1 MLKSRAHW
9 PGIIGVGISFICAIL
24 TFFQVLGLK
33 SGESLNNHL
42 FTWMNTGSYD
52 FDKLQ
57 FNVPV
62 TLRADHLTAVMLLVV
77 TSVGL
82 LVHIYS
88 VGYMHGDG
96 GYYRFFSYLPLF
108 VFSMLMLVLANSY
121 LLLFVFWEAVG
132 LCSYLLVGFWF
143 HRPDA
148 NNAAMKAFWTTR
160 VGDIGFGLGTMLVW
174 TTFGTFT
181 YTDVFSQLDDRIKA
195 GTISHNLITII
206 CLLLFCGAI
215 GKSAQVPLQTWLPD
229 AMLAPTPVSAL
240 IHAATMVTA
249 GIYLVARSWP
259 LFDLSPG
266 ARDVVA
272 IVGIT
277 TAILGATIGL
287 VQRDIKRVLAYSTIS
302 QLGYMCFA
310 LGVGAYIPAIFH
322 LATHAMFKGLMFLG
336 SGSVI
341 HGMHEEQ
348 DLFKMGGLRKKMPI
362 TAYTFLIGA
371 LAISGVTGLAGF
383 WSKDEIIVGSWH
395 AGYPVIAV
403 LGLITAGLTAFYM
416 FRLYF
421 LAFEGKPRYDQEHV
435 HPHESPA
442 TMTWPLILLAI
453 PSLVLG
459 ALVGM
464 PPDKGAIHT
473 FLSKAIRS
481 DLFESHGAISTSTT
495 LDVRRHL
502 DARRVRRHR
511 ARLHDVH
518 APQPEPV
525 HPRRPAARRLEFL
538 WHKWYFDEVYNA
550 VFVKGT
556 LALAMASWAFDR
568 YVVDGAVNGIGIGRQ
583 PLVRSV
589 APRPDR
595 VCRELCA
602 GNRARRG
609 AHRRCLFDRAGR
621 YLQSTLRLAAVRAAT
636 VRAREEVRG
645 GSLSFTLGDD
655 LSPGRRGAAAPFR
668 AAPRAD
674 RRSVHRARRDARS
687 PSCSRWS
694 SSSRRSRRRVS
705 AGRRITTGCRA
716 SASAITSAP
725 TG

>member
-1 MLKSRAHW
+1 MENFLWVIPAAPLAAFLITILFGRDVLKSQAHW

-52 FDKLQ
+52 FDRLQ

-121 LLLFVFWEAVG
+121 LLLFAFWEAVG

-181 YTDVFSQLDDRIKA
+181 YTDVFSQVNDRIKA

-272 IVGIT
+272 IVGIV

-348 DLFKMGGLRKKMPI
+348 DLFNMGGLRKKMPI

-421 LAFEGKPRYDQEHV
+421 LAFEGKPRYDEEHV

-442 TMTWPLILLAI
+442 TMTWPLIILAI
-453 PSLVLG
+453 PSLVIG
-459 ALVGM
+459 ALVGI

-473 FLSKAIRS
+473 FLSKAIQS
-481 DLFESHGAISTSTT
+481 DLFESHGPISTSTT
-495 LDVRRHL
+495 LIFGLFSTLVAFGGIGLAYAMYMRLSPNPYKLGD
-502 DARRVRRHR
+502 
-511 ARLHDVH
+511 RLHF
-518 APQPEPV
+518 
-525 HPRRPAARRLEFL
+525 LWEFL

-568 YVVDGAVNGIGIGRQ
+568 YVVDGAVNGIGSVVSRSSGR
-583 PLVRSV
+583 L
-589 APRPDR
+589 
-595 VCRELCA
+595 
-602 GNRARRG
+602 
-609 AHRRCLFDRAGR
+609 
-621 YLQSTLRLAAVRAAT
+621 
-636 VRAREEVRG
+636 
-645 GSLSFTLGDD
+645 
-655 LSPGRRGAAAPFR
+655 
-668 AAPRAD
+668 
-674 RRSVHRARRDARS
+674 
-687 PSCSRWS
+687 
-694 SSSRRSRRRVS
+694 RRVQ
-705 AGRRITTGCRA
+705 TGFVA
-716 SASAITSAP
+716 NYALAIAL
-725 TG
+725 GAVLIVGVYLIARGDIFNQLFG

>member
-1 MLKSRAHW
+1 MENFLWVIPAAPLAAFIITILLGRGVLKSQAHW
-9 PGIIGVGISFICAIL
+9 PGIIGVGISFVCAVL
-24 TFFQVLGLK
+24 TFFNVVGLK
-33 SGESLNNHL
+33 AGESLNNHL
-42 FTWMNTGSYD
+42 FTWMDTGSYT
-52 FDKLQ
+52 FDSRQ

-62 TLRADHLTAVMLLVV
+62 TLHADHLTAVMLLVV
-77 TSVGL
+77 TSVGF
-82 LVHIYS
+82 LVHVYS

-121 LLLFVFWEAVG
+121 LLLFAFWEAVG

-181 YTDVFSQLDDRIKA
+181 YTDVFSQLNDRMKA
-195 GTISHNLITII
+195 GTISHDLITVI

-277 TAILGATIGL
+277 TAVLGATIGI

-322 LATHAMFKGLMFLG
+322 LVTHAMFKGLMFLG

-421 LAFEGKPRYDQEHV
+421 LAFEGKPRYDEEHV
-435 HPHESPA
+435 HPHESPT
-442 TMTWPLILLAI
+442 TMTIPLIVLAI
-453 PSLVLG
+453 PSLVIG
-459 ALVGM
+459 ALLGW
-464 PPDKGAIHT
+464 PPDAGAIHT
-473 FLSKAIRS
+473 FLGKTIQSTIVEEA
-481 DLFESHGAISTSTT
+481 HGAVSTSTSWT
-495 LDVRRHL
+495 FGIISSLVAL
-502 DARRVRRHR
+502 GGILLAYTMYL
-511 ARLHDVH
+511 RLTPNPYKLGDRFHW
-518 APQPEPV
+518 
-525 HPRRPAARRLEFL
+525 LWSFL
-538 WHKWYFDEVYNA
+538 WHKWYFDEVYHA
-550 VFVKGT
+550 VFVQGT
-556 LALAMASWAFDR
+556 LALAMAAWAFDR
-568 YVVDGAVNGIGIGRQ
+568 HVVDGAVNG
-583 PLVRSV
+583 V
-589 APRPDR
+589 
-595 VCRELCA
+595 
-602 GNRARRG
+602 
-609 AHRRCLFDRAGR
+609 
-621 YLQSTLRLAAVRAAT
+621 AT
-636 VRAREEVRG
+636 VISR
-645 GSLSFTLGDD
+645 SS
-655 LSPGRRGAAAPFR
+655 GRL
-668 AAPRAD
+668 
-674 RRSVHRARRDARS
+674 
-687 PSCSRWS
+687 
-694 SSSRRSRRRVS
+694 RRVQ
-705 AGRRITTGCRA
+705 TGFVANYALVIALGAVLIVGVYLIARGD
-716 SASAITSAP
+716 IFTQLF
-725 TG
+725 G

>member
-1 MLKSRAHW
+1 MENFLWVIPAAPLAAFIITILLGRGVLKSQAHW
-9 PGIIGVGISFICAIL
+9 PGIIGVGISFICAVL
-24 TFFQVLGLK
+24 TFFNVVGLK
-33 SGESLNNHL
+33 AGASLNNHL
-42 FTWMNTGSYD
+42 FTWMDTGSYS

-77 TSVGL
+77 TSVGF
-82 LVHIYS
+82 LVHVYS

-121 LLLFVFWEAVG
+121 LLLFAFWEAVG

-181 YTDVFSQLDDRIKA
+181 YTDVFSRLDDRFKA
-195 GTISHNLITII
+195 GTISHNLITVI

-277 TAILGATIGL
+277 TAVLGATIGI

-322 LATHAMFKGLMFLG
+322 LVTHAMFKGLMFLG

-421 LAFEGKPRYDQEHV
+421 LAFEGKPRYDEEHV
-435 HPHESPA
+435 HPHESPT
-442 TMTWPLILLAI
+442 TMTIPLIVLAI
-453 PSLVLG
+453 PSLVIG
-459 ALVGM
+459 ALLGW
-464 PPDKGAIHT
+464 PPDAGAIHT
-473 FLSKAIRS
+473 FLGKTIQSTIVEEA
-481 DLFESHGAISTSTT
+481 HGAVSTSTSWT
-495 LDVRRHL
+495 FGIISSLVALGGILLAYTMYLRLTPNPYKLGD
-502 DARRVRRHR
+502 
-511 ARLHDVH
+511 RLHW
-518 APQPEPV
+518 
-525 HPRRPAARRLEFL
+525 LWSFL
-538 WHKWYFDEVYNA
+538 WHKWYFDEVYHA
-550 VFVKGT
+550 VFVQGT
-556 LALAMASWAFDR
+556 LALAMAAWAFDR
-568 YVVDGAVNGIGIGRQ
+568 HIVDGAVNG
-583 PLVRSV
+583 V
-589 APRPDR
+589 
-595 VCRELCA
+595 
-602 GNRARRG
+602 
-609 AHRRCLFDRAGR
+609 
-621 YLQSTLRLAAVRAAT
+621 AT
-636 VRAREEVRG
+636 VISR
-645 GSLSFTLGDD
+645 SS
-655 LSPGRRGAAAPFR
+655 GRL
-668 AAPRAD
+668 
-674 RRSVHRARRDARS
+674 
-687 PSCSRWS
+687 
-694 SSSRRSRRRVS
+694 RRVQ
-705 AGRRITTGCRA
+705 TGFVANYALVIALGAVLIVGVYLIARGD
-716 SASAITSAP
+716 IFTQLF
-725 TG
+725 G

>member
-1 MLKSRAHW
+1 MENFLWVIPAAPLAAFIITILLGRDVLKSQAHW
-9 PGIIGVGISFICAIL
+9 PGIIGVGISFICAVL
-24 TFFQVLGLK
+24 TFFNVVGLK
-33 SGESLNNHL
+33 AGDSLNNHL
-42 FTWMNTGSYD
+42 FTWMDTGSYS

-77 TSVGL
+77 TSVGF
-82 LVHIYS
+82 LVHVYS

-121 LLLFVFWEAVG
+121 LLLFAFWEAVG

-181 YTDVFSQLDDRIKA
+181 YTDVFSRLDDRFKA
-195 GTISHNLITII
+195 GTISHNLITVI

-277 TAILGATIGL
+277 TAVLGATIGI

-322 LATHAMFKGLMFLG
+322 LVTHAMFKGLMFLG

-383 WSKDEIIVGSWH
+383 WSKDEIIVGSYH

-435 HPHESPA
+435 HPH
-442 TMTWPLILLAI
+442 
-453 PSLVLG
+453 
-459 ALVGM
+459 
-464 PPDKGAIHT
+464 
-473 FLSKAIRS
+473 
-481 DLFESHGAISTSTT
+481 
-495 LDVRRHL
+495 
-502 DARRVRRHR
+502 
-511 ARLHDVH
+511 
-518 APQPEPV
+518 
-525 HPRRPAARRLEFL
+525 
-538 WHKWYFDEVYNA
+538 
-550 VFVKGT
+550 
-556 LALAMASWAFDR
+556 
-568 YVVDGAVNGIGIGRQ
+568 
-583 PLVRSV
+583 
-589 APRPDR
+589 
-595 VCRELCA
+595 
-602 GNRARRG
+602 
-609 AHRRCLFDRAGR
+609 
-621 YLQSTLRLAAVRAAT
+621 
-636 VRAREEVRG
+636 
-645 GSLSFTLGDD
+645 
-655 LSPGRRGAAAPFR
+655 
-668 AAPRAD
+668 
-674 RRSVHRARRDARS
+674 
-687 PSCSRWS
+687 
-694 SSSRRSRRRVS
+694 
-705 AGRRITTGCRA
+705 
-716 SASAITSAP
+716 
-725 TG
+725 

>member
-1 MLKSRAHW
+1 MENFLWVIPAAPLVAFIITILLGRGVLKSQAHW
-9 PGIIGVGISFICAIL
+9 PGIIGVGISFVCAVL
-24 TFFQVLGLK
+24 TFFQVFGLK
-33 SGESLNNHL
+33 AGESLNNHL
-42 FTWMNTGSYD
+42 FTWMDTGSYT

-77 TSVGL
+77 TSVGF
-82 LVHIYS
+82 LVHVYS

-121 LLLFVFWEAVG
+121 LLLFAFWEAVG

-181 YTDVFSQLDDRIKA
+181 YTDVFSQLNDRVKT
-195 GTISHNLITII
+195 GTISHDLITVI

-277 TAILGATIGL
+277 TAVLGATIGI

-421 LAFEGKPRYDQEHV
+421 LAFEGKPRYDEEHV
-435 HPHESPA
+435 HPHESPL
-442 TMTWPLILLAI
+442 TMTIPLIILAI
-453 PSLVLG
+453 PSVVIG
-459 ALVGM
+459 ALLGW
-464 PPDKGAIHT
+464 PPDAGAIHT
-473 FLSKAIRS
+473 FLGKTIQSTIVEEA
-481 DLFESHGAISTSTT
+481 HGAVSTSTT
-495 LDVRRHL
+495 WTFGILSSLVALGGILLAYTMYLRLTPNPYKLGD
-502 DARRVRRHR
+502 
-511 ARLHDVH
+511 RLHW
-518 APQPEPV
+518 
-525 HPRRPAARRLEFL
+525 L
-538 WHKWYFDEVYNA
+538 WTFFWRKWYFDEIYHA

-556 LALAMASWAFDR
+556 LALAMACWAFDR
-568 YVVDGAVNGIGIGRQ
+568 YVVDGAVNG
-583 PLVRSV
+583 V
-589 APRPDR
+589 
-595 VCRELCA
+595 
-602 GNRARRG
+602 
-609 AHRRCLFDRAGR
+609 
-621 YLQSTLRLAAVRAAT
+621 AT
-636 VRAREEVRG
+636 VISR
-645 GSLSFTLGDD
+645 SS
-655 LSPGRRGAAAPFR
+655 GRL
-668 AAPRAD
+668 
-674 RRSVHRARRDARS
+674 
-687 PSCSRWS
+687 
-694 SSSRRSRRRVS
+694 RRVQ
-705 AGRRITTGCRA
+705 TGFVANYALVIALGAVLIVGVYLIARGD
-716 SASAITSAP
+716 IFTQLF
-725 TG
+725 G

>member
-1 MLKSRAHW
+1 MENFLWVIPAAPLAAFIITILLGRDVLKSQAHW
-9 PGIIGVGISFICAIL
+9 PGIIGVGISFICAVL
-24 TFFQVLGLK
+24 TFFNVVGLK
-33 SGESLNNHL
+33 AGDSLNNHL
-42 FTWMNTGSYD
+42 FTWMDTGSYS

-77 TSVGL
+77 TSVGF
-82 LVHIYS
+82 LVHVYS

-121 LLLFVFWEAVG
+121 LLLFAFWEAVG

-181 YTDVFSQLDDRIKA
+181 YTDVFSRLDDRFKA

-277 TAILGATIGL
+277 TAVLGATIGI

-322 LATHAMFKGLMFLG
+322 LVTHAMFKGLMFLG

-383 WSKDEIIVGSWH
+383 WSKDEIIVNSYH

-442 TMTWPLILLAI
+442 TMTIPLIILAI
-453 PSLVLG
+453 PSVVIG
-459 ALVGM
+459 ALLGW
-464 PPDKGAIHT
+464 PPDAGGIHT
-473 FLSKAIRS
+473 FLGKTIQSTIVEEA
-481 DLFESHGAISTSTT
+481 HGAVSTSTSWT
-495 LDVRRHL
+495 FGIISSLVALGGILLAYTMYLRLTPNPYKLGD
-502 DARRVRRHR
+502 
-511 ARLHDVH
+511 RLHW
-518 APQPEPV
+518 
-525 HPRRPAARRLEFL
+525 LWSFL
-538 WHKWYFDEVYNA
+538 WHKWYFDEAYHA
-550 VFVKGT
+550 VFVQGT
-556 LALAMASWAFDR
+556 LALAMACWAFDR
-568 YVVDGAVNGIGIGRQ
+568 YVVDGAVNG
-583 PLVRSV
+583 V
-589 APRPDR
+589 
-595 VCRELCA
+595 
-602 GNRARRG
+602 
-609 AHRRCLFDRAGR
+609 
-621 YLQSTLRLAAVRAAT
+621 AT
-636 VRAREEVRG
+636 VISR
-645 GSLSFTLGDD
+645 SS
-655 LSPGRRGAAAPFR
+655 GRL
-668 AAPRAD
+668 
-674 RRSVHRARRDARS
+674 
-687 PSCSRWS
+687 
-694 SSSRRSRRRVS
+694 RRVQ
-705 AGRRITTGCRA
+705 TGFVANYALVIALGAVLIVGVYLIARGD
-716 SASAITSAP
+716 IFTQLF
-725 TG
+725 G

>member
-1 MLKSRAHW
+1 MENFLWVIPAAPLAAFIITILLGRGVLKSHAHW
-9 PGIIGVGISFICAIL
+9 PGIIGVGISFICAVL

-33 SGESLNNHL
+33 SGEALNNHL
-42 FTWMNTGSYD
+42 FTWMNTGSYS
-52 FDKLQ
+52 FDTFQ

-77 TSVGL
+77 TSVGF
-82 LVHIYS
+82 LVHVYS

-121 LLLFVFWEAVG
+121 LLLFAFWEAVG

-181 YTDVFSQLDDRIKA
+181 YTDVFAQLNDRLKA
-195 GTISHNLITII
+195 GTISHNLITVI

-272 IVGIT
+272 IVGIS
-277 TAILGATIGL
+277 TAFLGATIGI

-322 LATHAMFKGLMFLG
+322 LVTHAMFKGLMFLG

-348 DLFKMGGLRKKMPI
+348 DLFKMGGLRKQMPI

-383 WSKDEIIVGSWH
+383 WSKDEIIVGSYH

-403 LGLITAGLTAFYM
+403 LGLITAAMTAFYM

-442 TMTWPLILLAI
+442 TMTVPLILLAI

-459 ALVGM
+459 ALIGW
-464 PPDKGAIHT
+464 PPDNGAIHR
-473 FLSKAIRS
+473 FLGKTIQSTIVEEA
-481 DLFESHGAISTSTT
+481 HGAIATSTT
-495 LDVRRHL
+495 WTFGIISTLIALGGILLAYTMYLRLTPNPYKLGD
-502 DARRVRRHR
+502 
-511 ARLHDVH
+511 RLHW
-518 APQPEPV
+518 
-525 HPRRPAARRLEFL
+525 LWTFF
-538 WHKWYFDEVYNA
+538 WHKWYFDEVYHA
-550 VFVKGT
+550 IFVKGT
-556 LALAMASWAFDR
+556 LALAMACWAFDR
-568 YVVDGAVNGIGIGRQ
+568 YVVDGAVNGI
-583 PLVRSV
+583 
-589 APRPDR
+589 
-595 VCRELCA
+595 
-602 GNRARRG
+602 
-609 AHRRCLFDRAGR
+609 
-621 YLQSTLRLAAVRAAT
+621 AT
-636 VRAREEVRG
+636 VVSR
-645 GSLSFTLGDD
+645 SS
-655 LSPGRRGAAAPFR
+655 GRL
-668 AAPRAD
+668 
-674 RRSVHRARRDARS
+674 
-687 PSCSRWS
+687 
-694 SSSRRSRRRVS
+694 RRVQ
-705 AGRRITTGCRA
+705 TGFVA
-716 SASAITSAP
+716 NYALAIALGAVVIVGVYLIARGDIFTQLF
-725 TG
+725 G

>member
-1 MLKSRAHW
+1 MENFLWVIPAAPLAAFLITILFGRDVLKSRAHW

-52 FDKLQ
+52 FDRLQ

-121 LLLFVFWEAVG
+121 LLLFAFWEAVG

-181 YTDVFSQLDDRIKA
+181 YTDVFSQVNDRIKA

-272 IVGIT
+272 IVGIV

-348 DLFKMGGLRKKMPI
+348 DLFNMGGLRKKMPI

-421 LAFEGKPRYDQEHV
+421 LAFEGKPRYDEEHV

-442 TMTWPLILLAI
+442 TMTWPLIILAI
-453 PSLVLG
+453 PSLVIG
-459 ALVGM
+459 ALVGI

-473 FLSKAIRS
+473 FLSKAIQS
-481 DLFESHGAISTSTT
+481 DLFESHGPISTSTT
-495 LDVRRHL
+495 LIFGLFSTLVAFGGIGLAYAMYMRLSPNPYKLGD
-502 DARRVRRHR
+502 
-511 ARLHDVH
+511 RLHF
-518 APQPEPV
+518 
-525 HPRRPAARRLEFL
+525 LWEFL

-568 YVVDGAVNGIGIGRQ
+568 YVVDGAVNGIGSVVSRSSGR
-583 PLVRSV
+583 L
-589 APRPDR
+589 
-595 VCRELCA
+595 
-602 GNRARRG
+602 
-609 AHRRCLFDRAGR
+609 
-621 YLQSTLRLAAVRAAT
+621 
-636 VRAREEVRG
+636 
-645 GSLSFTLGDD
+645 
-655 LSPGRRGAAAPFR
+655 
-668 AAPRAD
+668 
-674 RRSVHRARRDARS
+674 
-687 PSCSRWS
+687 
-694 SSSRRSRRRVS
+694 RRVQ
-705 AGRRITTGCRA
+705 TGFVA
-716 SASAITSAP
+716 NYALAIAL
-725 TG
+725 GAVLIVGVYLIARGDIFNQLFG

>member
-1 MLKSRAHW
+1 MENFLWVIPAAPLAAFIITILLGRGVLKSQAHW
-9 PGIIGVGISFICAIL
+9 PGIIGVGISFICAVL
-24 TFFQVLGLK
+24 TFFTVFGLK
-33 SGESLNNHL
+33 AGDSLNDHL
-42 FTWMNTGSYD
+42 FTWMDTGSYR
-52 FDKLQ
+52 FDSLQ

-77 TSVGL
+77 TSVGF
-82 LVHIYS
+82 LVHVYS

-121 LLLFVFWEAVG
+121 LLLFAFWEAVG

-160 VGDIGFGLGTMLVW
+160 VGDIGFGLGTMLIW

-181 YTDVFSQLDDRIKA
+181 YTDVFSRLDDRVKA
-195 GTISHNLITII
+195 GTISHNLITVI

-277 TAILGATIGL
+277 TAVLGATIGI

-322 LATHAMFKGLMFLG
+322 LVTHAMFKGLMFLG

-371 LAISGVTGLAGF
+371 LAISGITGLAGF

-421 LAFEGKPRYDQEHV
+421 LAFEGKPRYDEEHV
-435 HPHESPA
+435 HPHESPM
-442 TMTWPLILLAI
+442 TMTIPLVILAI
-453 PSLVLG
+453 PSVVIG
-459 ALVGM
+459 ALLGW
-464 PPDKGAIHT
+464 PPDAGAIHT
-473 FLSKAIRS
+473 FLGKTIQSTIVEEA
-481 DLFESHGAISTSTT
+481 HGAVSTSTSWT
-495 LDVRRHL
+495 FGIISSLVALGGILLAYTMYLRLTPNPYKLGD
-502 DARRVRRHR
+502 
-511 ARLHDVH
+511 RLHW
-518 APQPEPV
+518 
-525 HPRRPAARRLEFL
+525 LWTFL
-538 WHKWYFDEVYNA
+538 WRKWYFDELYHA
-550 VFVKGT
+550 VFVQGT
-556 LALAMASWAFDR
+556 LALAMACWAFDR
-568 YVVDGAVNGIGIGRQ
+568 YVVDGAVNG
-583 PLVRSV
+583 V
-589 APRPDR
+589 
-595 VCRELCA
+595 
-602 GNRARRG
+602 
-609 AHRRCLFDRAGR
+609 
-621 YLQSTLRLAAVRAAT
+621 AT
-636 VRAREEVRG
+636 VISR
-645 GSLSFTLGDD
+645 SS
-655 LSPGRRGAAAPFR
+655 GRL
-668 AAPRAD
+668 
-674 RRSVHRARRDARS
+674 
-687 PSCSRWS
+687 
-694 SSSRRSRRRVS
+694 RRVQ
-705 AGRRITTGCRA
+705 TGFVANYALVIALGAVLIVGVYLIARGD
-716 SASAITSAP
+716 IFTQLF
-725 TG
+725 G

>member
-1 MLKSRAHW
+1 MENFLWVIPAAPLAAFIITILLGRDVLKSQAHW
-9 PGIIGVGISFICAIL
+9 PGIIGVGISFICAVL
-24 TFFQVLGLK
+24 TFFNVVGLK
-33 SGESLNNHL
+33 AGDSLNNHL
-42 FTWMNTGSYD
+42 FTWMDTGSYS

-77 TSVGL
+77 TSVGF
-82 LVHIYS
+82 LVHVYS

-96 GYYRFFSYLPLF
+96 SYYRFFSYLPLF

-121 LLLFVFWEAVG
+121 LLLFAFWEAVG

-181 YTDVFSQLDDRIKA
+181 YTDVFSRLDDRFKA

-277 TAILGATIGL
+277 TAVLGATIGI

-322 LATHAMFKGLMFLG
+322 LVTHAMFKGLMFLG

-383 WSKDEIIVGSWH
+383 WSKDEIIVGSYH

-442 TMTWPLILLAI
+442 TMTIPLIILAI
-453 PSLVLG
+453 PSVVIG
-459 ALVGM
+459 ALLGW
-464 PPDKGAIHT
+464 PPDAGAIHT
-473 FLSKAIRS
+473 FLGKTIQSTIVEEA
-481 DLFESHGAISTSTT
+481 HGAVSTSTSWT
-495 LDVRRHL
+495 FGIISSLVALGGILLAYTMYLRLTPNPYKLGD
-502 DARRVRRHR
+502 
-511 ARLHDVH
+511 RLHW
-518 APQPEPV
+518 
-525 HPRRPAARRLEFL
+525 LWSFL
-538 WHKWYFDEVYNA
+538 WHKWYFDEAYHA
-550 VFVKGT
+550 VFVRGT
-556 LALAMASWAFDR
+556 LAIAMACWAFDR
-568 YVVDGAVNGIGIGRQ
+568 YVVDGAVNG
-583 PLVRSV
+583 V
-589 APRPDR
+589 
-595 VCRELCA
+595 
-602 GNRARRG
+602 
-609 AHRRCLFDRAGR
+609 
-621 YLQSTLRLAAVRAAT
+621 AT
-636 VRAREEVRG
+636 VISR
-645 GSLSFTLGDD
+645 SS
-655 LSPGRRGAAAPFR
+655 GRL
-668 AAPRAD
+668 
-674 RRSVHRARRDARS
+674 
-687 PSCSRWS
+687 
-694 SSSRRSRRRVS
+694 RRVQ
-705 AGRRITTGCRA
+705 TGFVANYALVIALGAVLIVGVYLIARGD
-716 SASAITSAP
+716 IFTQLF
-725 TG
+725 G

>member
-1 MLKSRAHW
+1 MENFLWVIPAAPLVAFIITILFGRGVLKSQAHW
-9 PGIIGVGISFICAIL
+9 PGIIGVGISFICAVL
-24 TFFQVLGLK
+24 TFFQVFGLK
-33 SGESLNNHL
+33 AGESLNNHL
-42 FTWMNTGSYD
+42 FTWMDTGSYT
-52 FDKLQ
+52 FDSMR

-77 TSVGL
+77 TSVGF
-82 LVHIYS
+82 LVHVYS

-121 LLLFVFWEAVG
+121 LLLFAFWEAVG

-181 YTDVFSQLDDRIKA
+181 YTDVFSQLNDRVKA

-277 TAILGATIGL
+277 TAVLGATIGI

-421 LAFEGKPRYDQEHV
+421 LAFEGKPRYDEEHV
-435 HPHESPA
+435 HPHESPL
-442 TMTWPLILLAI
+442 TMTVPLIILAI
-453 PSLVLG
+453 PSLVIG
-459 ALVGM
+459 ALLGW
-464 PPDKGAIHT
+464 PPDAGAIHT
-473 FLSKAIRS
+473 FLGKTIQSTIVEEA
-481 DLFESHGAISTSTT
+481 HGAVSTSTT
-495 LDVRRHL
+495 WTFGILSSLVALGGILLAYTMYLRLTPNPYKLGD
-502 DARRVRRHR
+502 
-511 ARLHDVH
+511 RLHW
-518 APQPEPV
+518 
-525 HPRRPAARRLEFL
+525 L
-538 WHKWYFDEVYNA
+538 WTFFWRKWYFDEVYHA

-556 LALAMASWAFDR
+556 LALAMACWAFDR
-568 YVVDGAVNGIGIGRQ
+568 YVVDGAVNG
-583 PLVRSV
+583 V
-589 APRPDR
+589 
-595 VCRELCA
+595 
-602 GNRARRG
+602 
-609 AHRRCLFDRAGR
+609 
-621 YLQSTLRLAAVRAAT
+621 AT
-636 VRAREEVRG
+636 VISR
-645 GSLSFTLGDD
+645 SS
-655 LSPGRRGAAAPFR
+655 GRL
-668 AAPRAD
+668 
-674 RRSVHRARRDARS
+674 
-687 PSCSRWS
+687 
-694 SSSRRSRRRVS
+694 RRVQ
-705 AGRRITTGCRA
+705 TGFVANYALVIALGAVLIVGVYLIARGD
-716 SASAITSAP
+716 IFTQLF
-725 TG
+725 G

>member
-1 MLKSRAHW
+1 MENFLWVIPAAPLVAFIITILFGRGFLKSQAHW
-9 PGIIGVGISFICAIL
+9 PGIIGVGISFIGAIL

-42 FTWMNTGSYD
+42 FTWMNTGAYD
-52 FDKLQ
+52 FDRFQL
-57 FNVPV
+57 NVPV

-121 LLLFVFWEAVG
+121 LLLFAFWEAVG

-181 YTDVFSQLDDRIKA
+181 YTDVFSRLDEGIKA
-195 GTISHNLITII
+195 GTISHNVITIM

-259 LFDLSPG
+259 LFDLSSG

-348 DLFKMGGLRKKMPI
+348 DLFNMGGLRKKMPI

-421 LAFEGKPRYDQEHV
+421 LAFEGKPRYDEEHV
-435 HPHESPA
+435 QPHESPV
-442 TMTWPLILLAI
+442 TMTAPLVLLAI
-453 PSLVLG
+453 PSLILG
-459 ALVGM
+459 ALVGI
-464 PPDKGAIHT
+464 PPDNGAIHK
-473 FLSKAIRS
+473 FLGKAIRS
-481 DLFESHGAISTSTT
+481 ELFESHGAIATSTT
-495 LDVRRHL
+495 LLFGVISTLVALGGIGLAYAMYMRL
-502 DARRVRRHR
+502 SPNPYTLGN
-511 ARLHDVH
+511 RLHGIW
-518 APQPEPV
+518 
-525 HPRRPAARRLEFL
+525 EFL
-538 WHKWYFDEVYNA
+538 WHKWYFDELYHA

-568 YVVDGAVNGIGIGRQ
+568 YVVDGAVNGIASGVSRSSGR
-583 PLVRSV
+583 L
-589 APRPDR
+589 
-595 VCRELCA
+595 
-602 GNRARRG
+602 
-609 AHRRCLFDRAGR
+609 
-621 YLQSTLRLAAVRAAT
+621 
-636 VRAREEVRG
+636 
-645 GSLSFTLGDD
+645 
-655 LSPGRRGAAAPFR
+655 
-668 AAPRAD
+668 
-674 RRSVHRARRDARS
+674 
-687 PSCSRWS
+687 
-694 SSSRRSRRRVS
+694 RRVQ
-705 AGRRITTGCRA
+705 TGFVA
-716 SASAITSAP
+716 NYALAIAL
-725 TG
+725 GAVLIVGVYLIARGDIFNQLFG

>member
-1 MLKSRAHW
+1 MENFLWVIPAAPLAAFIITILLGRGVLKSHAHW

-33 SGESLNNHL
+33 SGEALNNHL
-42 FTWMNTGSYD
+42 FTWMNTGSFS
-52 FDKLQ
+52 FDSFQ

-77 TSVGL
+77 TSVGF
-82 LVHIYS
+82 LVHVYS

-121 LLLFVFWEAVG
+121 LLLFAFWEAVG

-181 YTDVFSQLDDRIKA
+181 YTDVFSQLNDRVKA
-195 GTISHNLITII
+195 GTISHNLITVI

-272 IVGIT
+272 IVGIS
-277 TAILGATIGL
+277 TAFLGATIGI

-322 LATHAMFKGLMFLG
+322 LVTHAMFKGLMFLG

-341 HGMHEEQ
+341 HGLHEEQ
-348 DLFKMGGLRKKMPI
+348 DLFKMGGLRKQMPV

-383 WSKDEIIVGSWH
+383 WSKDEIIVGSYH

-403 LGLITAGLTAFYM
+403 LGLITAALTAFYM

-435 HPHESPA
+435 HPHESPM
-442 TMTWPLILLAI
+442 TMTVPLILLAI

-459 ALVGM
+459 ALIGW
-464 PPDKGAIHT
+464 PPDSGAIHR
-473 FLSKAIRS
+473 FLGKTIQSTIVEEA
-481 DLFESHGAISTSTT
+481 HGAIATSTT
-495 LDVRRHL
+495 WTFGIISTLVALGGILLAYTMYLRLTPNPYKLGD
-502 DARRVRRHR
+502 
-511 ARLHDVH
+511 RLHW
-518 APQPEPV
+518 
-525 HPRRPAARRLEFL
+525 LWTFF
-538 WHKWYFDEVYNA
+538 WHKWYFDEVYHA
-550 VFVKGT
+550 IFVKGT

-568 YVVDGAVNGIGIGRQ
+568 YVVDGAVNGI
-583 PLVRSV
+583 
-589 APRPDR
+589 
-595 VCRELCA
+595 
-602 GNRARRG
+602 
-609 AHRRCLFDRAGR
+609 
-621 YLQSTLRLAAVRAAT
+621 AT
-636 VRAREEVRG
+636 VVSR
-645 GSLSFTLGDD
+645 SS
-655 LSPGRRGAAAPFR
+655 GRL
-668 AAPRAD
+668 
-674 RRSVHRARRDARS
+674 
-687 PSCSRWS
+687 
-694 SSSRRSRRRVS
+694 RRVQ
-705 AGRRITTGCRA
+705 TGFVA
-716 SASAITSAP
+716 NYALAIALGAVLIVGVYLIARGDIFTQLF
-725 TG
+725 G

>member
-1 MLKSRAHW
+1 MENFLWVIPAAPLAAFIITILFGRGVLKSQAHW
-9 PGIIGVGISFICAIL
+9 PGIIGVGISFVCAVL
-24 TFFQVLGLK
+24 TFFNVVGLK
-33 SGESLNNHL
+33 AGESLNNHL
-42 FTWMNTGSYD
+42 FTWMDTGSYT
-52 FDKLQ
+52 FDSRQ

-62 TLRADHLTAVMLLVV
+62 TLHADHLTAVMLLVV
-77 TSVGL
+77 TSVGF
-82 LVHIYS
+82 LVHVYS

-121 LLLFVFWEAVG
+121 LLLFAFWEAVG

-181 YTDVFSQLDDRIKA
+181 YTDVFSQLNDRMKA

-277 TAILGATIGL
+277 TAVLGATIGI

-383 WSKDEIIVGSWH
+383 WSKDEIIVGSFH

-421 LAFEGKPRYDQEHV
+421 LAFEGKPRYDEEHV

-442 TMTWPLILLAI
+442 TMTIPLIILAI
-453 PSLVLG
+453 PSVVIG
-459 ALVGM
+459 ALLGW
-464 PPDKGAIHT
+464 PPDAGAIHT
-473 FLSKAIRS
+473 FLGKTIQSTIVEDA
-481 DLFESHGAISTSTT
+481 HGAVSTSTSWT
-495 LDVRRHL
+495 FGIISSLVALGGIFLAFAMYMRLTPNPYKLGD
-502 DARRVRRHR
+502 
-511 ARLHDVH
+511 RLHW
-518 APQPEPV
+518 
-525 HPRRPAARRLEFL
+525 LWTFL
-538 WHKWYFDEVYNA
+538 WHKWYFDEIYNA
-550 VFVKGT
+550 IFVQGT
-556 LALAMASWAFDR
+556 LALAMACWAFDR
-568 YVVDGAVNGIGIGRQ
+568 YVVDGAVNG
-583 PLVRSV
+583 V
-589 APRPDR
+589 
-595 VCRELCA
+595 
-602 GNRARRG
+602 
-609 AHRRCLFDRAGR
+609 
-621 YLQSTLRLAAVRAAT
+621 AT
-636 VRAREEVRG
+636 VISR
-645 GSLSFTLGDD
+645 SS
-655 LSPGRRGAAAPFR
+655 GRL
-668 AAPRAD
+668 
-674 RRSVHRARRDARS
+674 
-687 PSCSRWS
+687 
-694 SSSRRSRRRVS
+694 RRVQ
-705 AGRRITTGCRA
+705 TGFVANYALVIALGAVLIVGVYLIARGD
-716 SASAITSAP
+716 IFTQLF
-725 TG
+725 G

>member
-1 MLKSRAHW
+1 MENFLWVIPAAPLAAFLITILFGRDVLKSRAHW

-52 FDKLQ
+52 FDRLQ

-121 LLLFVFWEAVG
+121 LLLFAFWEAVG

-181 YTDVFSQLDDRIKA
+181 YTDVFSQVTDRIKA

-272 IVGIT
+272 IVGIV

-348 DLFKMGGLRKKMPI
+348 DLFNMGGLRKKMPI

-421 LAFEGKPRYDQEHV
+421 LAFEGKPRYDEEHV

-442 TMTWPLILLAI
+442 TMTWPLIILAI
-453 PSLVLG
+453 PSLVIG
-459 ALVGM
+459 ALVGI

-473 FLSKAIRS
+473 FLSKAIQS
-481 DLFESHGAISTSTT
+481 DLFESHGPISTSTT
-495 LDVRRHL
+495 LIFGLFSTLVAFGGIGLAYAMYMRLSPNPYKLGD
-502 DARRVRRHR
+502 
-511 ARLHDVH
+511 RLHF
-518 APQPEPV
+518 
-525 HPRRPAARRLEFL
+525 LWEFL

-568 YVVDGAVNGIGIGRQ
+568 YVVDGAVNGIGSVVSRSSGR
-583 PLVRSV
+583 L
-589 APRPDR
+589 
-595 VCRELCA
+595 
-602 GNRARRG
+602 
-609 AHRRCLFDRAGR
+609 
-621 YLQSTLRLAAVRAAT
+621 
-636 VRAREEVRG
+636 
-645 GSLSFTLGDD
+645 
-655 LSPGRRGAAAPFR
+655 
-668 AAPRAD
+668 
-674 RRSVHRARRDARS
+674 
-687 PSCSRWS
+687 
-694 SSSRRSRRRVS
+694 RRVQ
-705 AGRRITTGCRA
+705 TGFVA
-716 SASAITSAP
+716 NYALAIAL
-725 TG
+725 GAVLIVGVYLIARGDIFNQLFG